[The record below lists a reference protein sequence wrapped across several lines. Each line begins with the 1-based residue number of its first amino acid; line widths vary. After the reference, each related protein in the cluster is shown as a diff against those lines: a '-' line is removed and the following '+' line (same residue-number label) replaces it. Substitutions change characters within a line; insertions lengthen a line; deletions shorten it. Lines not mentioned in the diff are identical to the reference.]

1 MPFAEV
7 ETYRL
12 LEYTLYKPLD
22 RIHYVFYIVNE
33 THLYVDLSEFGL
45 TVRAQV
51 FVAETFGYLEI
62 SVETSDHEQLFIEL
76 RRLRKSVET
85 TLVYS

>member
-12 LEYTLYKPLD
+12 LEYTLYKPFD

-62 SVETSDHEQLFIEL
+62 SVETRDHEQLFIEL